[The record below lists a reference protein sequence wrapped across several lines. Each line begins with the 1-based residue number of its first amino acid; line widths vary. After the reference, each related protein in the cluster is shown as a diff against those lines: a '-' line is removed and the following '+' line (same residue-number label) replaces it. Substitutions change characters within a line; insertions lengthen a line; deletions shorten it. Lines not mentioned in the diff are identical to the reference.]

1 MGDEVLKVIP
11 SPEELQVVG
20 LQNQG
25 WKCPEVGCSYVAA
38 NISILGL
45 HRFQFHN
52 FRTKHRRGA
61 ENAHYHCPVAD
72 CYFGPQSERYFKN
85 IDILRAHYMK
95 LHSEKK
101 FSCSKCKKTFGLE
114 RDWHRHETECG
125 QSFPCVGCEK
135 VYSNRSALRR
145 HCDCNGHQFPAQERK
160 VKSVREPESKPGK
173 VLSTIKM
180 RPCTST
186 ANITLPKQ
194 ILPKTS
200 SQTQSLHIQTDTPG
214 CLFFISKMTSD
225 SSISQA
231 VQTIDRAN
239 RTRSAAIQTSL
250 DFNSGHIVALNQTE
264 RLSTGIQ
271 TVWPS
276 ISSLNVAQTQT
287 GDSILQK
294 AMEKASIPVL
304 NVSKGTQKSPSGHKR
319 KKQQKISCTAG
330 SQTFYSATAVKRSH
344 IESAD
349 SSPTVQQQPE
359 VSSVG
364 IAQNG
369 MGQTLDLMSTMS
381 TQTHLS
387 CVSEQIFPKFYS
399 MESGIQLQDC
409 HTQTQCDTLSYG
421 QEVSF
426 YRDQTIIPR
435 DFVPSSDQVTQT
447 KSDYFSIDQV
457 TQTGNI
463 NTVYFNG
470 TSLPF
475 AIQDSQTQTA
485 FSSLNSDIINNGHNQ
500 TALAGIN
507 VPQVQEQG
515 TTCEGLLEI
524 GEGDDDTVKFHLE
537 SDSFLQAGKCPD
549 KSLSTGES
557 SNDLA
562 GFLMEVIRSD
572 MEESK
577 NLQRNTRPEDDLYR
591 SAKNTD
597 EKLSLPAVS
606 METQTLGN
614 LGMDS
619 MTQTVDEFGWDIS
632 TQTADFLG
640 WDMGTQTADY
650 LLTDTMTQTGDDLLE
665 FLTNDTHTQTLDDFY
680 LSLLPDESS
689 RVQSCPRTSTSD
701 AMTEVHLDDL
711 FEDHAST
718 QTIWDTE
725 DQMLDLHDSSFSVD
739 APFESSEQSNGAYPE
754 LCFMNEHPGSQPE
767 YSDSCGR
774 KWKHALSSEAQM
786 TFSELGRE
794 TETAET
800 QTAFD
805 PLFYHLQSEDLRSFG
820 LNRTVK
826 YLESSHTQTTLDPM
840 LPSVAMDDD
849 PMPFYNHS
857 ANFETETSETQTR
870 TDDTGRETAECQTP
884 WDDDWI
890 SMGTSE
896 TQTQNADLFGVSFS
910 DTQTEPTW
918 PRQII

>member
-1 MGDEVLKVIP
+1 MTRHDTSHEV
-11 SPEELQVVG
+11 
-20 LQNQG
+20 NAT
-25 WKCPEVGCSYVAA
+25 CGCGF
-38 NISILGL
+38 IFILS
-45 HRFQFHN
+45 FY
-52 FRTKHRRGA
+52 FR
-61 ENAHYHCPVAD
+61 
-72 CYFGPQSERYFKN
+72 
-85 IDILRAHYMK
+85 
-95 LHSEKK
+95 
-101 FSCSKCKKTFGLE
+101 
-114 RDWHRHETECG
+114 
-125 QSFPCVGCEK
+125 
-135 VYSNRSALRR
+135 
-145 HCDCNGHQFPAQERK
+145 
-160 VKSVREPESKPGK
+160 VKSVKEPRSKPAK
-173 VLSTIKM
+173 VASKIKM
-180 RPCTST
+180 KPCTST

-225 SSISQA
+225 SSTSQA
-231 VQTIDRAN
+231 VQTIDRAD

-250 DFNSGHIVALNQTE
+250 DFNPGHIVALNQTE

-276 ISSLNVAQTQT
+276 VNSLNVAQTQT

-294 AMEKASIPVL
+294 AMEKASIPIL
-304 NVSKGTQKSPSGHKR
+304 NVSKGTQKSPSGQKR
-319 KKQQKISCTAG
+319 KKQKKISCTAG

-344 IESAD
+344 VECAD
-349 SSPTVQQQPE
+349 SSQTVQQQPE
-359 VSSVG
+359 LSSVG
-364 IAQNG
+364 VTQHG
-369 MGQTLDLMSTMS
+369 MGQTIDLMSTMS

-387 CVSEQIFPKFYS
+387 CVSEQIFPKFYNI
-399 MESGIQLQDC
+399 ESGIQLQDC
-409 HTQTQCDTLSYG
+409 HTQTQCDTLSCG

-426 YRDQTIIPR
+426 YLDQTIIPR
-435 DFVPSSDQVTQT
+435 DCVPNSDQVTQT

-457 TQTGNI
+457 TQTGSV

-485 FSSLNSDIINNGHNQ
+485 FRSLNSAVIYSGHNQ
-500 TALAGIN
+500 TALADNTN
-507 VPQVQEQG
+507 VPRAQEQG

-537 SDSFLQAGKCPD
+537 SDSFLQTGICPD

-562 GFLMEVIRSD
+562 GFLMEVMRSD
-572 MEESK
+572 ISSAMEESK
-577 NLQRNTRPEDDLYR
+577 HLQQSTRPENDLYR
-591 SAKNTD
+591 SPKNID
-597 EKLSLPAVS
+597 ERVCLPAVS

-619 MTQTVDEFGWDIS
+619 MTQTVDEFGWDMS

-739 APFESSEQSNGAYPE
+739 APFKSSEQSSGVDPE
-754 LCFMNEHPGSQPE
+754 LCFMEENPGSQPE

-774 KWKHALSSEAQM
+774 KWKNALSSETHM

-849 PMPFYNHS
+849 PMPFFNHS

-884 WDDDWI
+884 WDNDWI

-896 TQTQNADLFGVSFS
+896 TQTHNADFFGVSFS